1 MIIELVYSYIYSY
14 AGIFSH
20 YYNRVLCR
28 LPFSFI
34 NKDVA
39 KATCLC
45 MLEEASHSLMV
56 YYNNR
61 CVQEW
66 GMWMLI
72 LSSISLILQN
82 GKSSVEAEKAVME
95 EFGRCLT
102 QIINSVQS
110 GMEIFNFDDH
120 LPFICSPFFYSIA
133 NDDSNRS
140 MVVH

>member
-1 MIIELVYSYIYSY
+1 MRASGYVEFY
-14 AGIFSH
+14 AIMC
-20 YYNRVLCR
+20 NLVLCR

-56 YYNNR
+56 TVDAGIENADANFFFFF
-61 CVQEW
+61 
-66 GMWMLI
+66 
-72 LSSISLILQN
+72 LILQN

-102 QIINSVQS
+102 QIINSAQS
-110 GMEIFNFDDH
+110 GMEIFDFDDH
-120 LPFICSPFFYSIA
+120 LPFMCSPFYLFSL
-133 NDDSNRS
+133 
-140 MVVH
+140 

>member
-1 MIIELVYSYIYSY
+1 MI
-14 AGIFSH
+14 
-20 YYNRVLCR
+20 CR

-56 YYNNR
+56 KDQCRNKKQQN
-61 CVQEW
+61 VQHPCS
-66 GMWMLI
+66 L
-72 LSSISLILQN
+72 LFLILQN

-102 QIINSVQS
+102 QIINSAQS
-110 GMEIFNFDDH
+110 GMEMFNFDDN
-120 LPFICSPFFYSIA
+120 LPFMCPFF
-133 NDDSNRS
+133 
-140 MVVH
+140 